1 MPPASSDNRLAHI
14 EKQIIGLE
22 KDVGL
27 ASRLTEKFEI
37 TLEKMTEVSNSI
49 RQLLAVHDSEIRA
62 HHETDLDLYATI
74 ESSKKELLDQHKEL
88 VELIDKGMKAAT
100 EQIKALDTAVEARFI
115 ATASISTE
123 HDRRI
128 RGLERIT
135 FIGLGLA
142 MLGGLIIDKIPWDK
156 LF

>member
-1 MPPASSDNRLAHI
+1 MSFPENRLSHI

-22 KDVGL
+22 KDADV
-27 ASRLTEKFEI
+27 AAKVADRFELS
-37 TLEKMTEVSNSI
+37 LEKMTEVTNSI
-49 RQLLAVHDSEIRA
+49 RQLLAVHDSQIRRGADADMEIHRIID
-62 HHETDLDLYATI
+62 ENKRDNL
-74 ESSKKELLDQHKEL
+74 SQHKDI
-88 VELIDKGMKAAT
+88 VELIDKGVASVCARIEKLDEDFAEKLDGCVAT
-100 EQIKALDTAVEARFI
+100 SAD
-115 ATASISTE
+115 

-142 MLGGLIIDKIPWDK
+142 MLGGIIIDKVPWDK

>member
-1 MPPASSDNRLAHI
+1 MPPADNRLAHI
-14 EKQIIGLE
+14 EKQIVGLE

-27 ASRLTEKFEI
+27 ASRLTEKFEV

-49 RQLLAVHDSEIRA
+49 RQLLAVHSSEIRS
-62 HHETDLDLYATI
+62 HHETDLDLYQTI
-74 ESSKKELLDQHKEL
+74 ESNKREYLTQHRDL
-88 VELIDKGMKAAT
+88 VELIDKGIKAAN
-100 EQIKALDTAVEARFI
+100 EQIKALDHAVEAKFI
-115 ATASISTE
+115 ITSATTNE

-142 MLGGLIIDKIPWDK
+142 MLGGIILDKVPWDK

>member
-1 MPPASSDNRLAHI
+1 MTIAPDNRLAHI
-14 EKQIIGLE
+14 EKQIISLE
-22 KDVGL
+22 KDIDL
-27 ASRLTEKFEI
+27 STRLSNKFEI

-62 HHETDLDLYATI
+62 HHETDLDLYQTI
-74 ESSKKELLDQHKEL
+74 ESHKREYLNQHRDIID
-88 VELIDKGMKAAT
+88 LIDKGIKSASD
-100 EQIKALDTAVEARFI
+100 QIKALDSAVEAKFI
-115 ATASISTE
+115 ANANVSTE

-142 MLGGLIIDKIPWDK
+142 MLGGLLIDKIPWDK